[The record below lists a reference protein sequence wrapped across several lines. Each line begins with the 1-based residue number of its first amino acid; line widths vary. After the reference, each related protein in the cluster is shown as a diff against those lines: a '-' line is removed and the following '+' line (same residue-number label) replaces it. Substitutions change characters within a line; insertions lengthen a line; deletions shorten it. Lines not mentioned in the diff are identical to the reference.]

1 MSGLDAFWCLLPSS
15 RSHILERLWAAISCQ
30 IGSIEHL
37 QGCCCLITNRKT
49 EVHSQGPRKT
59 RSCPGHDSWR
69 LYVSR
74 DKKWPRDNLSLR
86 RCYGDWQAAIWTWK
100 ESFEVKSITVII
112 TIFAWWWNEREHQ
125 NFSISAKSN
134 IKCFRYIGSALA

>member
-1 MSGLDAFWCLLPSS
+1 MTCPDAAS
-15 RSHILERLWAAISCQ
+15 RSHILERQWAAISCQ

-37 QGCCCLITNRKT
+37 QGCCCCCLITNRKT

-100 ESFEVKSITVII
+100 ESFEVKSITVI
-112 TIFAWWWNEREHQ
+112 TIFAWWWNERVNSSTFLAANPSLSGILLYEG
-125 NFSISAKSN
+125 N
-134 IKCFRYIGSALA
+134 IRLVQD